1 MKLLVTGGAGFI
13 GSNFI
18 LYMLDHHQGYDII
31 NLDKLTYAGNLE
43 NLKSAA
49 DNKHYSFVKGDIAD
63 AKLVSDIMDKG
74 IDAVINFAAESHV
87 DRSILDPASFIKTN
101 VLGTQIL
108 LDIAKEKHIPR
119 FVQISTDEV
128 YGSLGAAGRFTET
141 TCLHPNS
148 PYSASKASA
157 DMIAL
162 AYYVTFH
169 TPVLITRTSNNYG
182 PYQFPEKLLP
192 LAITNLIEG
201 KQVPIYG
208 DGLNVRDWIFV
219 MDNAEAIDMVL
230 HKGKEGEVYNIGAGY
245 ESTNI
250 SLIKT
255 IVKLMDKPESLITYV
270 KDRPGHDKRYAIDP
284 SKIMT
289 QLGWSTHTSLEKGL
303 AITVDWY
310 LSNMDWWKRV
320 KSGEYLNYYEQNYS
334 TKGLQT
340 EQRW

>member
-18 LYMLDHHQGYDII
+18 LYMLEHHQDYDII

-43 NLKSAA
+43 NLKSI
-49 DNKHYSFVKGDIAD
+49 DGNTHYSFIRGDIAD
-63 AKLVSDIMDKG
+63 AKLVGDIMDTG

-87 DRSILDPASFIKTN
+87 DRSILEPAAFVKTN
-101 VLGTQIL
+101 VLGTQTL
-108 LDIAKEKHIPR
+108 LDVAKEKHVSR

-128 YGSLGAAGRFTET
+128 YGSLGATGRFTET

-162 AYYVTFH
+162 AYHETFNM
-169 TPVLITRTSNNYG
+169 PVLITRTSNNYG

-192 LAITNLIEG
+192 LAITNLFEN
-201 KQVPIYG
+201 KPVPIYG
-208 DGLNVRDWIFV
+208 DGLNVRDWIYV
-219 MDNAEAIDMVL
+219 MDNAEAIDRVL

-245 ESTNI
+245 ESSNI

-255 IVKLMDKPESLITYV
+255 VVKLMNKSESLITYI
-270 KDRPGHDKRYAIDP
+270 KDRPGHDRRYAIDP
-284 SKIMT
+284 SKIMNT
-289 QLGWSTHTSLEKGL
+289 LGWSSRTSLDIGL
-303 AITVDWY
+303 KTTIDWY
-310 LSNMDWWKRV
+310 EGNRAWWDRI
-320 KSGEYLNYYEQNYS
+320 KSGEYMKYYEQNYS
-334 TKGLQT
+334 SKGLKAY
-340 EQRW
+340 